1 MSYEA
6 ECLSSHVKRT
16 GAALASEAICLNLI
30 SNEIIEKSLWRRFF
44 ERNKS
49 WRIRGYQAING
60 IKNGIGETSSN
71 LRWNSLRL
79 LRINGSLT
87 W

>member
-30 SNEIIEKSLWRRFF
+30 SNEIIEKKFMAKIF
-44 ERNKS
+44 
-49 WRIRGYQAING
+49 
-60 IKNGIGETSSN
+60 
-71 LRWNSLRL
+71 
-79 LRINGSLT
+79 
-87 W
+87 